1 MNSELALQLMRFG
14 FLALLWLF
22 VLAAMRVIRSDLRT
36 SGQPRIAVPP
46 PARRRGKGAG
56 NAAPPARPAS
66 GAPSHLVV
74 TEGGLT
80 GTRIGLTGAPV
91 LIGRANDSTL
101 VLEDDYASTRH
112 ARISL
117 QEGVWVVED
126 LGSTNGTYLGQR
138 KIDGPVQ
145 LDIGVPLR
153 IGKTVLELR

>member
-1 MNSELALQLMRFG
+1 MNSPLALQLMRFG

-22 VLAAMRVIRSDLRT
+22 VLAALRVIRLDLRT
-36 SGQPRIAVPP
+36 SGQPRVATPP
-46 PARRRGKGAG
+46 PARRRGKSDAYG
-56 NAAPPARPAS
+56 PS
-66 GAPSHLVV
+66 GAAVRGQPTHLFV

-101 VLEDDYASTRH
+101 VLTDDYVSTRH

-117 QEGVWVVED
+117 QDGLWIVED

-138 KIDGPVQ
+138 KIDGAVPLEV
-145 LDIGVPLR
+145 GVPLR

>member
-1 MNSELALQLMRFG
+1 MNSTLALQLMRFG

-22 VLAAMRVIRSDLRT
+22 VLAALRVIRLDLRT
-36 SGQPRIAVPP
+36 SGQPRVATPP
-46 PARRRGKGAG
+46 PARRRGKSDAYA
-56 NAAPPARPAS
+56 AAPARGQPT
-66 GAPSHLVV
+66 HLLV

-101 VLEDDYASTRH
+101 VLTDDYVSTRH

-117 QEGVWVVED
+117 QDGLWVVED

-138 KIDGPVQ
+138 KIDGAVPLEV
-145 LDIGVPLR
+145 GVPLR
-153 IGKTVLELR
+153 IGKTVMELR

>member
-1 MNSELALQLMRFG
+1 MNSALALQLMRFG

-22 VLAAMRVIRSDLRT
+22 VFAALRVIRLDLRT
-36 SGQPRIAVPP
+36 SGAPRVATPP
-46 PARRRGKGAG
+46 PARRRGRGEGAG
-56 NAAPPARPAS
+56 G
-66 GAPSHLVV
+66 GAVRGQPTHLLV

-101 VLEDDYASTRH
+101 VLTDDYVSTRH

-117 QEGVWVVED
+117 QDGLWVVED
-126 LGSTNGTYLGQR
+126 LGSTNGTYLGSR
-138 KIDGPVQ
+138 KIDGAVPLEV
-145 LDIGVPLR
+145 GVPLR

>member
-1 MNSELALQLMRFG
+1 MNSALALQLMRFG

-22 VLAAMRVIRSDLRT
+22 VLAVMRVIRSDLRT

-46 PARRRGKGAG
+46 PPRRRGKGA
-56 NAAPPARPAS
+56 AAGRPAP
-66 GAPSHLVV
+66 GAPTQLVV

-117 QEGVWVVED
+117 QDGTWIVED

-145 LDIGVPLR
+145 LDVGVPLR

>member
-1 MNSELALQLMRFG
+1 MNSELALQLIRFG

-36 SGQPRIAVPP
+36 SGAPRIAVPP
-46 PARRRGKGAG
+46 PVRRRGRGGATP
-56 NAAPPARPAS
+56 AARPAA
-66 GAPSHLVV
+66 GATTHLMV

-117 QEGVWVVED
+117 QDGIWVVED

-145 LDIGVPLR
+145 LDVGVPLR

>member
-1 MNSELALQLMRFG
+1 MNSALALQLMRFG

-22 VLAAMRVIRSDLRT
+22 VLAAMRVIRSDVRT
-36 SGQPRIAVPP
+36 SGQPRVGVPP
-46 PARRRGKGAG
+46 PARRRGRAGGAPAQRST
-56 NAAPPARPAS
+56 AAPAYL
-66 GAPSHLVV
+66 LV
-74 TEGGLT
+74 TAGGLT

-117 QEGVWVVED
+117 QDGRWTVED

-138 KIDGPVQ
+138 KLESPVPMEP
-145 LDIGVPLR
+145 GVPLR
-153 IGKTVLELR
+153 IGQTVLELR

>member
-1 MNSELALQLMRFG
+1 MNSALALQLMRFG
-14 FLALLWLF
+14 FLVVLWLF
-22 VLAAMRVIRSDLRT
+22 VLASMRVIRSDLRT
-36 SGQPRIAVPP
+36 SGQARIATPP
-46 PARRRGKGAG
+46 PARRRGKSGSATTTGAQRTVG
-56 NAAPPARPAS
+56 GPTQ
-66 GAPSHLVV
+66 LVV

-112 ARISL
+112 ARISF
-117 QEGVWVVED
+117 QDNMWVVED

-138 KIDGPVQ
+138 KVDGPVPMEV
-145 LDIGVPLR
+145 GVPVR

>member
-1 MNSELALQLMRFG
+1 MNSALALQLMRFG

-22 VLAAMRVIRSDLRT
+22 VFASIRVIRGDLRT
-36 SGQPRIAVPP
+36 SGQARIATP
-46 PARRRGKGAG
+46 PARRRGR
-56 NAAPPARPAS
+56 NAAPA
-66 GAPSHLVV
+66 APTGPRGPTQLVV
-74 TEGGLT
+74 TEGGLQ

-117 QEGVWVVED
+117 QDGMWLVED
-126 LGSTNGTYLGQR
+126 LGSTNGTYLGPR
-138 KIDGPVQ
+138 KLDGPVPME
-145 LDIGVPLR
+145 IGVPLR